1 MNHYLL
7 NKIHFKLILLTGIIL
22 SCILIGQLHI
32 NEKNNLII
40 DALFWSG
47 SIITSAYVFKMF
59 KPKKIHL
66 GTFLVVLMYLTFGVG
81 IIEVATVLFWLFS
94 SWCTGLMFFLLLG
107 EAKTLKSS
115 LTSNL
120 VLGVTFWVAVWGV
133 MIHFQ
138 INFREVFLVIGFL
151 PLILFKSH
159 YLDLKS
165 KIQNE
170 YQNALLWIESIPI
183 WSWVLGLIIIGWV
196 LRWAFFPTVSY
207 DDHALHLRIW
217 HELLA
222 NKQYSFDIKSQ
233 IWASAPFT
241 VDLIHAVLSIMSG
254 SDIRSAMNLSMAV
267 LIFLL
272 MIKIFQRFKIEPQIQ
287 LLLIVLMASTP
298 MLGNLLL
305 TLHTEL
311 MLSVIVLAGFVLLL
325 ELEHDWCINKII
337 GILACA
343 ALCASIKLPGIILS
357 SMLIIAMLL
366 QYLLNRKTNN
376 FQKITRL
383 WPLILIIVILIFVAL
398 HAYVTAFYITGNP
411 VFPLYNGI
419 FLSPFFPPE
428 NFSHLTYVHGFNLNT
443 YVSAFFHTSKFFES
457 GDNVAGWQYLLLL
470 PLAIFAALKFKN
482 ISFKLALIIIFGYG
496 LLIFSTTQYWRYLFP
511 VMPLVGVLFAAL
523 FFHKNQILKKILIL
537 IVLSCIGA
545 NIYFF
550 KNVSWVMKSPA
561 GLAITND
568 GKINILKKYVPS
580 ALLTETINKLM
591 PGANV
596 LYPFQNPAGATLHGN
611 PLYVNWYSPFREKT
625 FQLIKNS
632 NDIEEFVKNEKVQV
646 IIYNMLETGTKNE
659 PKVLLREYLA
669 NYGLL
674 IDTEQYL
681 TAYKVSTKPIVYK
694 KLFDLNASKMGTISE
709 VEYLYPKEEL
719 DIFAVNAPRMIA
731 IFPTLGANQ
740 ARYKAQFNC
749 PSENGFFIAQ
759 INWDIGPPFYR
770 FISCKE
776 KNVNFAEALL
786 IPKGASKGR
795 IFITAKGINLINV
808 KQITIEINL

>member
-7 NKIHFKLILLTGIIL
+7 NKIQFKLILLMSITL
-22 SCILIGQLHI
+22 SLILIGQYFI
-32 NEKNNLII
+32 NDKNSLII
-40 DALFWSG
+40 DAIYWAG
-47 SIITSAYVFKMF
+47 SIIATACVFKVL
-59 KPKKIHL
+59 KPKKLHFSTLII
-66 GTFLVVLMYLTFGVG
+66 VLMYLTLGVG
-81 IIEVATVLFWLFS
+81 IIEMATVLFWLFS
-94 SWCTGLMFFLLLG
+94 SWCTGLLLFLLLFG
-107 EAKTLKSS
+107 DVKTFKSN

-120 VLGVTFWVAVWGV
+120 LLGVTFWVAIWGV

-159 YLDLKS
+159 YLALKS
-165 KIQNE
+165 EIQNE
-170 YQNALLWIESIPI
+170 YQNSFLWIESIPI

-196 LRWAFFPTVSY
+196 LRWAFFPSVSY
-207 DDHALHLRIW
+207 DDHAQHLRIW
-217 HELLA
+217 HELLS
-222 NKQYSFDIKSQ
+222 NNIYSFDIKTQVWS
-233 IWASAPFT
+233 IAPFT
-241 VDLIHAVLSIMSG
+241 VDLIHAVLSVMAG
-254 SDIRSAMNLSMAV
+254 SDIRSAMNLSLAII
-267 LIFLL
+267 IFLL
-272 MIKIFQRFKIEPQIQ
+272 MIISLQRFKIAPQIQ
-287 LLLIVLMASTP
+287 WLLIVLMASTP

-325 ELEHDWCINKII
+325 ELELDWCINKII

-366 QYLLNRKTNN
+366 QYWLNKKTNN
-376 FQKITRL
+376 FQKITQL
-383 WPLILIIVILIFVAL
+383 WPLILIIVIFMFVAL

-470 PLAIFAALKFKN
+470 PLTIFASLKFKN

-496 LLIFSTTQYWRYLFP
+496 LVIFSTTQYWRYLFP
-511 VMPLVGVLFAAL
+511 VMPLAGVLFASL
-523 FFHKNQILKKILIL
+523 FFYNQQIFKNISILLIL
-537 IVLSCIGA
+537 ISVSA

-550 KNVSWVMKSPA
+550 KNISWLMVSPA
-561 GLAITND
+561 GLAFTQE
-568 GKINILKKYVPS
+568 GKINLVKKYAPS
-580 ALLTETINKLM
+580 ATLTETINNLM

-596 LYPFQNPAGATLHGN
+596 LYPSKNPAGATLHGY
-611 PLYVNWYSPFREKT
+611 PLYVNWYSPFREKK
-625 FQLIKNS
+625 FQSINTTK
-632 NDIEEFVKNEKVQV
+632 DIEDFIKSENVQV
-646 IIYNMLETGTKNE
+646 IIYNMLETGTKNKPE
-659 PKVLLREYLA
+659 VLLREYLA

-681 TAYKVSTKPIVYK
+681 SAYKVSTKPFLYK
-694 KLFDLNASKMGTISE
+694 KLFDLNAIKMGEISE
-709 VEYLYPKEEL
+709 VEYLYPKEKLEIL
-719 DIFAVNAPRMIA
+719 AVNAPRAIA
-731 IFPTLGANQ
+731 VIPTLGAKQ
-740 ARYKAQFNC
+740 ARYKVELNC
-749 PSENGFFIAQ
+749 PSEIGFFIAQ
-759 INWDIGPPFYR
+759 INWDIGSPYYR

-776 KNVNFAEALL
+776 KNVIFNEAFL
-786 IPKGASKGR
+786 IPKDAK
-795 IFITAKGINLINV
+795 KGIIYITSKDTNLISIN
-808 KQITIEINL
+808 QISIEIN